1 MTRACQLRLI
11 ADFARSLPAFVADFC
26 PAPELGV
33 YSYWSPGVPGRGPCC
48 AFLAW
53 SPASKTLDRRAMS
66 EATNEQRERNGMDG
80 WRSSDVVLPDRTLI
94 VLIRKT
100 MAGMSPFFQTPVA
113 ARFINADTWME
124 VRENGTLGSPI
135 PTPFEWKLPKTRA
148 RKINGLATAHAKSPL
163 AHRRAQRDVT
173 AEKTS

>member
-1 MTRACQLRLI
+1 
-11 ADFARSLPAFVADFC
+11 
-26 PAPELGV
+26 
-33 YSYWSPGVPGRGPCC
+33 
-48 AFLAW
+48 
-53 SPASKTLDRRAMS
+53 MS
-66 EATNEQRERNGMDG
+66 EATNEQRERNVMDG

-100 MAGMSPFFQTPVA
+100 MAGMSPFFQTPVS

-135 PTPFEWKLPKTRA
+135 LTPFEWKLPKTRA

-173 AEKTS
+173 AEKTG